1 MNMLNTLLLL
11 LSETIIPSQEFRFF
25 GVNEVGVTFLDVNL
39 FDADIYKLIIRF
51 GLNMLVLTAVI
62 RYVYYAKTPR
72 RNYVFTFY
80 MISIISFVIVF
91 ALKKMNIDTGM
102 GLGLFAI
109 FGIIRYRTNPLRV
122 REMTY
127 LFIAIGLSVVNG
139 LSGKQ
144 VSYTE
149 LLFINFIVVLIVY
162 VMDIKVFINIEN
174 SKTIIYEKIENI
186 KPQNA
191 IALKNDLEDR
201 TGLIIN
207 RISVGKVDFL
217 KDVAEIKIFYNQSE
231 EAELLEND

>member
-1 MNMLNTLLLL
+1 MLNTLMLLIA
-11 LSETIIPSQEFRFF
+11 ETPSVGGEYSFF
-25 GVNEVGVTFLDVNL
+25 GANEKGVTFLDVNV
-39 FDADIYKLIIRF
+39 FDVDIYKLIFRF
-51 GLNMLVLTAVI
+51 ILNMTVLTAVI
-62 RYVYYAKTPR
+62 RYIYYAKTPR

-127 LFIAIGLSVVNG
+127 LFIAIGLSVANG
-139 LSGKQ
+139 LAGKQ
-144 VSYTE
+144 VSYVE
-149 LLFINFIVVLIVY
+149 LIFINVIVAAIVY
-162 VMDIKVFINIEN
+162 IMDIKFFVNLEN

-191 IALKNDLEDR
+191 QALKDDLEDR
-201 TGLIIN
+201 TGLHIN
-207 RISVGKVDFL
+207 RISIGKVDFL

-231 EAELLEND
+231 EADLLEND

>member
-1 MNMLNTLLLL
+1 MFNFFTLLQASVNSTI
-11 LSETIIPSQEFRFF
+11 SEASFLGISLIDEDFYKLAFRF
-25 GVNEVGVTFLDVNL
+25 V
-39 FDADIYKLIIRF
+39 
-51 GLNMLVLTAVI
+51 LNFIVLTLVI

-91 ALKKMNIDTGM
+91 ALKKLDIDTGM

-127 LFIAIGLSVVNG
+127 LFISIGLSVVNG

-144 VSYTE
+144 VSYAE
-149 LLFINFIVVLIVY
+149 LLFINFIVVFIVY
-162 VMDIKVFINIEN
+162 MMDTKLLVNLET
-174 SKTIIYEKIENI
+174 SKTIVYEKIENI

-191 IALKNDLEDR
+191 QLLKQDLEER
-201 TGLIIN
+201 TGLTIN
-207 RISVGKVDFL
+207 RISIGKIDFL
-217 KDVAEIKIFYNQSE
+217 KDIAEIKIFYNEIE

>member
-1 MNMLNTLLLL
+1 MLNELLLL
-11 LSETIIPSQEFRFF
+11 VADSVKPNEGFNFF
-25 GVNEVGVTFLDVNL
+25 GTNSGGMTFLEVNI
-39 FDADIYKLIIRF
+39 FDSDIYKLIFRF
-51 GLNMLVLTAVI
+51 ILNMTVLTAVI
-62 RYVYYAKTPR
+62 RYIYYAKTPR

-149 LLFINFIVVLIVY
+149 LIFINFIVVFIVY
-162 VMDIKVFINIEN
+162 IMDIKVLVNIET

-191 IALKNDLEDR
+191 ALLKADLEDR
-201 TGLIIN
+201 TGLSIN
-207 RISVGKVDFL
+207 RVSVGKVDFL
-217 KDVAEIKIFYNQSE
+217 KDIAEIKIYYNESE
-231 EAELLEND
+231 ANTELLEND

>member
-1 MNMLNTLLLL
+1 MLNTLMLLVA
-11 LSETIIPSQEFRFF
+11 ETVKPGEEFAFF
-25 GVNEVGVTFLDVNL
+25 GFNDKGVTFLEVNI
-39 FDADIYKLIIRF
+39 FDADIYKLIFRF
-51 GLNMLVLTAVI
+51 ILNMIVLTAVI
-62 RYVYYAKTPR
+62 RYIYYAKTPR

-144 VSYTE
+144 VSYVE
-149 LLFINFIVVLIVY
+149 LIFINAIVVLIVY
-162 VMDIKVFINIEN
+162 IMDIKVFVNIEN
-174 SKTIIYEKIENI
+174 SKTIVYEKIENI

-191 IALKNDLEDR
+191 QALKNDLEER
-201 TGLIIN
+201 TGLHIN

-231 EAELLEND
+231 ESELLEND

>member
-1 MNMLNTLLLL
+1 MLNSLLLL
-11 LSETIIPSQEFRFF
+11 IGEVVPTVKTTYL
-25 GVNEVGVTFLDVNL
+25 GVSFMDEDF
-39 FDADIYKLIIRF
+39 YKLIFRF
-51 GLNMLVLTAVI
+51 TLNLIVLTAII

-72 RNYVFTFY
+72 RNYLFTFY
-80 MISIISFVIVF
+80 MISIISFVLVF
-91 ALKKMNIDTGM
+91 ALKSMDIDTGM

-127 LFIAIGLSVVNG
+127 LFISIGLSVLNG

-144 VSYTE
+144 ISYAE
-149 LLFINFIVVLIVY
+149 LLFINLVVVMIVY
-162 VMDIKVFINIEN
+162 IMDTKILVSIET

-191 IALKNDLEDR
+191 LVLKSDLEER

-207 RISVGKVDFL
+207 RISVGKIDFL
-217 KDVAEIKIFYNQSE
+217 KDVAEIKIYYNESE
-231 EAELLEND
+231 ADSELLEND

>member
-1 MNMLNTLLLL
+1 MLNTLMLLIA
-11 LSETIIPSQEFRFF
+11 ETPKLIEEFSFF
-25 GVNEVGVTFLDVNL
+25 GNNERGVTFLEVNI
-39 FDADIYKLIIRF
+39 FDADIYKLMFRF
-51 GLNMLVLTAVI
+51 ILNMLVLTAVI

-72 RNYVFTFY
+72 SNYVFTFY

-127 LFIAIGLSVVNG
+127 LFIAIGLSFING
-139 LSGKQ
+139 LAGKQ
-144 VSYTE
+144 VSYAE
-149 LLFINFIVVLIVY
+149 LIFINVIVVTIVY
-162 VMDIKVFINIEN
+162 IMDVKVFVNLEN
-174 SKTIIYEKIENI
+174 SKTIVYEKIENI

-191 IALKNDLEDR
+191 QALKDDLEER
-201 TGLIIN
+201 TGLTIN
-207 RISVGKVDFL
+207 RINIGKVDFL
-217 KDVAEIKIFYNQSE
+217 KDVADIKIFYNQSE

>member
-1 MNMLNTLLLL
+1 MLNSLLILAANVAPVV
-11 LSETIIPSQEFRFF
+11 SEYP
-25 GVNEVGVTFLDVNL
+25 TFLGVDIMDDDFFKLL
-39 FDADIYKLIIRF
+39 FRF
-51 GLNMLVLTAVI
+51 GLNLIVLTAVI

-80 MISIISFVIVF
+80 MISIISFVLVF
-91 ALKKMNIDTGM
+91 ALKSMDIDTGM

-127 LFIAIGLSVVNG
+127 LFISIGLSVVNG

-144 VSYTE
+144 ISYAE
-149 LLFINFIVVLIVY
+149 LLFINVVVVAIVY
-162 VMDIKVFINIEN
+162 IMDTKVLVNLET

-191 IALKNDLEDR
+191 SVLKADLEER
-201 TGLIIN
+201 TGLTIN
-207 RISVGKVDFL
+207 RISIGKVDFL
-217 KDVAEIKIFYNQSE
+217 KDVAEIKIFYNETESVT
-231 EAELLEND
+231 ELLEND

>member
-1 MNMLNTLLLL
+1 MLNTLMLLVA
-11 LSETIIPSQEFRFF
+11 EIPKPGEGFGFF
-25 GVNEVGVTFLDVNL
+25 GTNERGITFLDVNI
-39 FDADIYKLIIRF
+39 FDSDIYKLIFRF
-51 GLNMLVLTAVI
+51 ILNMTVLTAVI

-72 RNYVFTFY
+72 SNYVFTFY

-144 VSYTE
+144 VSYAE
-149 LLFINFIVVLIVY
+149 LLFINVIVVAIVY
-162 VMDIKVFINIEN
+162 VMDIKVFVNLEN
-174 SKTIIYEKIENI
+174 SKTIVYEKIENI

-191 IALKNDLEDR
+191 QALKDDLEER
-201 TGLIIN
+201 TGLQIN
-207 RISVGKVDFL
+207 RVSVGKVDFL
-217 KDVAEIKIFYNQSE
+217 KDVAEIKIFYNASE
-231 EAELLEND
+231 EADLFEND

>member
-1 MNMLNTLLLL
+1 MLSSILPLLAAINPADDGMTFLGVNIMDDDFYKL
-11 LSETIIPSQEFRFF
+11 AFRFVLNF
-25 GVNEVGVTFLDVNL
+25 
-39 FDADIYKLIIRF
+39 II
-51 GLNMLVLTAVI
+51 LTIVI

-91 ALKKMNIDTGM
+91 ALKKLDIDTGM

-144 VSYTE
+144 VSYAE
-149 LLFINFIVVLIVY
+149 LLFINVIVVTIVY
-162 VMDIKVFINIEN
+162 IMDIKIFVNIET
-174 SKTIIYEKIENI
+174 SKVVIYEKIDNI
-186 KPQNA
+186 KPENA
-191 IALKNDLEDR
+191 LLLKEDLENR
-201 TGLIIN
+201 TGLKIN
-207 RISVGKVDFL
+207 KISIGKIDFL
-217 KDVAEIKIFYNQSE
+217 KDIAEIKIFYNESE
-231 EAELLEND
+231 EADLLEND

>member
-1 MNMLNTLLLL
+1 MLNTLMLLAADIVKPI
-11 LSETIIPSQEFRFF
+11 EEFNFF
-25 GVNEVGVTFLDVNL
+25 GTNSGGVTFLDVNI
-39 FDADIYKLIIRF
+39 FDADIYKLIFRF
-51 GLNMLVLTAVI
+51 VLNMAVLTAVI
-62 RYVYYAKTPR
+62 RYIYYAKTPR

-149 LLFINFIVVLIVY
+149 LIFINVIVVAIVY
-162 VMDIKVFINIEN
+162 IMDIKVLVNIET

-191 IALKNDLEDR
+191 TVLKADLEER

-217 KDVAEIKIFYNQSE
+217 KDVAEIKIFYNESDLHT
-231 EAELLEND
+231 ELLEND